1 MVEIRARNSKLN
13 SQSRN
18 SGGARNNGERIR
30 CRNQRCRCKLASPTD
45 NHHKAFCSRYCF
57 EQFYFW
63 RCRVCEEPIKK
74 GRRRK
79 QPHHC
84 NDHRCRKEFRRY
96 PDAFSYTPTRDCNY
110 GSENAR
116 FTGVKSAINDGPP
129 VHFDSR
135 PIPGWHRDNAKVE
148 GEHWL
153 YAHSRVVAIA
163 SPTENHWQIRYPKT
177 FPVQRATT
185 LEAARKLAF
194 RVALWTRPIGGID
207 PKPKPRKKIS
217 EAEWLRRDLADAQY
231 VAEDEERLHTEP
243 LDASGNYALR
253 PRDDLS
259 EEPEKRLQNRKASG
273 CWKQRRTDEACRR

>member
-1 MVEIRARNSKLN
+1 MDEIYARDSKRNS
-13 SQSRN
+13 QPQN
-18 SGGARNNGERIR
+18 SGGAAPNNGERIR
-30 CRNQRCRCKLASPTD
+30 CRNQRCRCKLAHPTD

-57 EQFYFW
+57 EQFYYW

-84 NDHRCRKEFRRY
+84 HDHRCRKEFRRY
-96 PDAFSYTPTRDCNY
+96 PEAYSYTHRDCNY
-110 GSENAR
+110 GSENAH
-116 FTGVKSAINDGPP
+116 FTGVKSAINDGSP

-135 PIPGWHRDNAKVE
+135 PMPGWHWDDTKVE

-163 SPTENHWQIRYPKT
+163 SPTEDHWQIRYPKT

-194 RVALWTRPIGGID
+194 HVALWTRPIGGIG
-207 PKPKPRKKIS
+207 PKPKPREKIS
-217 EAEWLRRDLADAQY
+217 EAEWLRRDLDDAQY
-231 VAEDEERLHTEP
+231 VAEDKERLRTEP

-253 PRDDLS
+253 PRGAVS
-259 EEPEKRLQNRKASG
+259 EESASEAA
-273 CWKQRRTDEACRR
+273 KQESPDLRREGLAAEGAS